1 MALSKMGS
9 KVLKIWL
16 CSVVI
21 LGLSQIAQAQRH
33 NGGVGGGYSIAA
45 TNINLQPTNGRFFGG
60 NGSGYA
66 FSNTSFLN
74 VAVSGRFFGGD
85 GSGYSFTTTQWPLA
99 GMVRFGGGMGA
110 GYATNTTQFN
120 NVVLPV
126 ELKTFTARITSDAVL
141 LEWSTHSEID
151 NDHFLIQ
158 KSHDGQ
164 TYQNIGQVAGHGTTN
179 DPKNYA
185 FTDTAPFIGPNYYR
199 LKQVDYDG
207 QYEYSPKSFVHYNL
221 NHEIS
226 VYPNPVISG
235 QAVSILHNGID
246 DFNLLIIGNNGK
258 VSTIVESDLNT
269 QHGKTS
275 FLCKQPA
282 GLYFLKIISG
292 QWQKSFKM
300 IIK

>member
-1 MALSKMGS
+1 MALFKMGR
-9 KVLKIWL
+9 KALKIWI
-16 CSVVI
+16 CSIGI
-21 LGLSQIAQAQRH
+21 LGFSQLAQAQRH
-33 NGGVGGGYSIAA
+33 NGGVGGGYSSVA

-66 FSNTSFLN
+66 SSNTIFLN
-74 VAVSGRFFGGD
+74 TAVSGRFFGGD
-85 GSGYSFTTTQWPLA
+85 GSGYSFTTTQWPVA
-99 GMVRFGGGMGA
+99 GMARFGGGIGA
-110 GYATNTTQFN
+110 GYATNSIQFN

-126 ELKTFTARITSDAVL
+126 ELKTFTARITIDAVF
-141 LEWSTHSEID
+141 LEWSTLSEID

-179 DPKNYA
+179 DPKNYS
-185 FTDTAPFIGPNYYR
+185 FPDPAPFIGPNYYR

-221 NHEIS
+221 SPEIS

-235 QAVSILHNGID
+235 QTVNILHNGID
-246 DFNLLIIGNNGK
+246 DFNLFIIGNDGRASK
-258 VSTIVESDLNT
+258 VMESHLDT
-269 QHGKTS
+269 YPGKTS

-282 GLYFLKIISG
+282 GLYFLKITSG
-292 QWQKSFKM
+292 QWQKSFKL